1 MEFENLAEIKRRRN
15 PYEIFDTE
23 INKFFPAKSQNNR
36 NNKKNKFM
44 ADLRFL
50 EEYLCYY
57 IDRSDVVALW
67 LDNDA
72 QGENI

>member
-1 MEFENLAEIKRRRN
+1 MEFENLREIKQRRN
-15 PYEIFDTE
+15 PYEIFDTQ
-23 INKFFPAKSQNNR
+23 INKFFPAKQQNGQ
-36 NNKKNKFM
+36 NKKKKFM

-50 EEYLCYY
+50 EEYLCFY